1 MQSASKVHV
10 MTDTM
15 DPSLRQRILAASAD
29 ADRRDFDLCSG
40 WLLIVFGAILPAIL
54 ISLGWWLMP

>member
-1 MQSASKVHV
+1 